1 MRRMETHRRNLMPL
15 VLKNWSIACKVRGD
29 SANWRM
35 WSIRIRPQPKRSAS
49 AATPT
54 TAPVSLPRS
63 KVFSTDSWHWSVEK
77 SARTLDNK
85 VLLQFSWYK
94 LIWYQIGGS
103 WNRSAL
109 KWQRFIIGCLCSYPA
124 LWGSLRS
131 LDTFSYAWKASGFCP
146 GRSSGQKIIVC
157 VRLWPLY
164 LFFLIVMDYL
174 LINYT
179 HSFGGVWW

>member
-1 MRRMETHRRNLMPL
+1 
-15 VLKNWSIACKVRGD
+15 
-29 SANWRM
+29 M

-49 AATPT
+49 AATLT

-131 LDTFSYAWKASGFCP
+131 LDRRWQTQNFCL
-146 GRSSGQKIIVC
+146 RDLRGQKQPSLCEPTPSLMPERQAGFFQAGRPDKKLLSAYVC
-157 VRLWPLY
+157 GHY
-164 LFFLIVMDYL
+164 IYFF
-174 LINYT
+174 
-179 HSFGGVWW
+179 